1 MATEQTL
8 DTILN
13 SNLKTIAETPAW
25 TTAQKEAND
34 ISHAGRLDKVI
45 EMSMQNFVA
54 HQQRSNML
62 AETYVGKQVENMT
75 SVDPIE
81 ATATA
86 KLFRGES
93 DSALSSLLAQLASG
107 QIGAKTAM
115 TTPPETGVTGMFA
128 QLNALTAQNS
138 QNNASI
144 SQMNEA
150 TNAAMVAIAQVLGKI
165 AQTTPPNTGK

>member
-25 TTAQKEAND
+25 TTAQKEQND

-45 EMSMQNFVA
+45 EMSMQNFLA

-62 AETYVGKQVENMT
+62 AETYVGKQIENMT
-75 SVDPIE
+75 SVDPVE
-81 ATATA
+81 AVATS
-86 KLFRGES
+86 KLFHGES
-93 DSALSSLLAQLASG
+93 DSAIASLLAQLASG

-115 TTPPETGVTGMFA
+115 TTPPETGVTQQFA
-128 QLNALTAQNS
+128 QLNALTNMNS
-138 QNNASI
+138 QNNNSI
-144 SQMNEA
+144 AQMNES
-150 TNAAMVAIAQVLGKI
+150 TNVAMLAIAQVLTKI